1 MGSVKLISFALQF
14 KGEAVELD
22 GGRFWAETRADPV
35 GLDTSAE
42 RPDGIEAD
50 GALCRRNLEL
60 WADGSLVQTGEIT
73 FGAGD
78 AVTFRARGTLGA
90 SPDPH
95 LRHGT
100 AVFEVTGGRG
110 RLAGASGFV
119 TSNFLL
125 SDTGEL
131 TDHHLGL
138 VFLKRAGHD
147 EGTARGKA
155 SL

>member
-1 MGSVKLISFALQF
+1 MCGVKPISFALQF
-14 KGEAVELD
+14 TGEAVELD
-22 GGRFWAETRADPV
+22 GGRFWAETRAVPV
-35 GLDTSAE
+35 GIDASAT
-42 RPDGIEAD
+42 RLDGIRTAE
-50 GALCRRNLEL
+50 ALCRRNLEL

-78 AVTFRARGTLGA
+78 AVTFRARGMLGA

-110 RLAGASGFV
+110 RLAGATGFV

-125 SDTGEL
+125 SDSGEL

-138 VFLKRAGHD
+138 LFLERAAKGG
-147 EGTARGKA
+147 GTP
-155 SL
+155 

>member
-1 MGSVKLISFALQF
+1 MKPIAFALRF
-14 KGEAVELD
+14 HGEAVELD
-22 GGRFWAETRADPV
+22 GGRFWVETRAPACMFAHVV
-35 GLDTSAE
+35 G
-42 RPDGIEAD
+42 PDGAANRLD
-50 GALCRRNLEL
+50 GIGAEEALCRRDLEL
-60 WADGSLVQTGEIT
+60 RDDGSLVQTGEIS

-78 AVTFRARGTLGA
+78 AITFRAEGELGA
-90 SPDPH
+90 SPDPR

-110 RLAGASGFV
+110 RLAGARGFV

-138 VFLKRAGHD
+138 LFVERPV
-147 EGTARGKA
+147 
-155 SL
+155 